1 MYKNELNM
9 DQRPEC
15 KSYPINLLEEDLG
28 EKLHVTEFG
37 KDFLDMIC
45 KDKKKNR

>member
-1 MYKNELNM
+1 M

-28 EKLHVTEFG
+28 EELHVTEFG
-37 KDFLDMIC
+37 EDFLDMT
-45 KDKKKNR
+45 